1 MYVGNSYTA
10 FAFLRRE
17 HHEDIVYEDC
27 CTGSA
32 TISGVVGKD
41 DIQVVI
47 KPTTVLH
54 LDPEQEAKVTEL
66 LLQNAIWSK
75 LVDLEHQALH
85 TSGKSACAVQE
96 EPLSKRLCLNG
107 SSGHFSSDADISV
120 FHKQLLDI
128 SLQSHILSPL
138 TYLRSE
144 NFSRTILQ
152 MLPYESH
159 TTRAISHSAE
169 AYARHKARHHRR
181 KYYHHHHH
189 FIPSRHA
196 SFSFATVARSTISS
210 VSSHLKSVI
219 GLFLPDTNLVPANDV
234 QMLEDEV
241 EYQEK
246 KGSQLQLDS
255 TFNLIYPPCYY
266 SSQGA
271 PFSSTNKK
279 ATHQMDLRTVTGD
292 GKPIPL
298 HKTSDTRVISKHF
311 SDEINISDTES
322 DSSLDPDWEGLKQP
336 NNLLPLIYMQLFS
349 GAWPLVRPFSY
360 AVGVPLS
367 EIRKLPLIV
376 DKQIVSPHPPCSTED
391 IKEEKA
397 NFWCTVLAIS
407 CLEEHF
413 AHLFT
418 EWELV
423 AYKGKIWLEQNQH
436 QCDLTLNEAY
446 QIARRLVLKQ
456 S

>member
-1 MYVGNSYTA
+1 MFHSMYVGNSYTA
-10 FAFLRRE
+10 FAFLQRE
-17 HHEDIVYEDC
+17 NDEDIVYED
-27 CTGSA
+27 GSA

-47 KPTTVLH
+47 KPTTILH

-75 LVDLEHQALH
+75 LVDLEQQVLVISH
-85 TSGKSACAVQE
+85 TSGKIACAVQE
-96 EPLSKRLCLNG
+96 EPLSKRLCLIG
-107 SSGHFSSDADISV
+107 SSGHCSSDADISV
-120 FHKQLLDI
+120 FRKQLLDI
-128 SLQSHILSPL
+128 SLQSNILSPL

-144 NFSRTILQ
+144 NFSRTVLQ
-152 MLPYESH
+152 ILPYESH
-159 TTRAISHSAE
+159 TSRARSDGVE
-169 AYARHKARHHRR
+169 AYARHRARHHRR
-181 KYYHHHHH
+181 KYHHHRHH
-189 FIPSRHA
+189 SRQA

-219 GLFLPDTNLVPANDV
+219 GIFLPDSNLLAANDV

-255 TFNLIYPPCYY
+255 TFKLIYPPCYY
-266 SSQGA
+266 SSQDA
-271 PFSSTNKK
+271 SLSSTNKET
-279 ATHQMDLRTVTGD
+279 THQVDPGTVTDD
-292 GKPIPL
+292 GKPTPL
-298 HKTSDTRVISKHF
+298 HGTSDTRMMS

-322 DSSLDPDWEGLKQP
+322 ESSLDPDWEGLKQP
-336 NNLLPLIYMQLFS
+336 NDLLPLIYMQLFS

-367 EIRKLPLIV
+367 EIRKLPLII
-376 DKQIVSPHPPCSTED
+376 DKQRVSSQTSTED
-391 IKEEKA
+391 MKEQKA

-423 AYKGKIWLEQNQH
+423 AYKGKIWLEHNQD

-446 QIARRLVLKQ
+446 HIARRLVLKQ
-456 S
+456 SLL